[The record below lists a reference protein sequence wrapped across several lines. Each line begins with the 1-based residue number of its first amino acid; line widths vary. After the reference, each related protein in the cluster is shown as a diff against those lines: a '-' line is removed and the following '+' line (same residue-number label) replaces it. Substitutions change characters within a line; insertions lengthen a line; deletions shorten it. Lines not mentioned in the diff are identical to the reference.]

1 MRRDSA
7 EIWQMSW
14 LGLSQAFMH
23 AGRESSHRYSKIAP
37 SVPSVRLCDKG
48 YWWINFSIDYYLS
61 HILWYRST
69 TDFLIVFCGFC
80 GIFLI
85 ILYKFFHWF
94 FSFFLEVLF
103 FLTPW
108 CINANASWWWP
119 LVVFRIVTTL
129 ASLSV
134 TYINEGQPWFDIDIN
149 FWSSLSNFVPYKYG
163 GPTLL
168 LLKVSLSFS
177 ATYVITL
184 YLS

>member
-14 LGLSQAFMH
+14 LDLSQAFMH

-94 FSFFLEVLF
+94 FSFFLKFYF
-103 FLTPW
+103 FSPRG
-108 CINANASWWWP
+108 ASMPTRVGDGHWW
-119 LVVFRIVTTL
+119 FFE
-129 ASLSV
+129 LSR
-134 TYINEGQPWFDIDIN
+134 
-149 FWSSLSNFVPYKYG
+149 
-163 GPTLL
+163 LL
-168 LLKVSLSFS
+168 LLSH
-177 ATYVITL
+177 ATILCPPFNTKHYVLENTCL
-184 YLS
+184 LQAT

>member
-94 FSFFLEVLF
+94 FLFSWSFIFSHPVVHQCQRELVMAIGGFSNCYDSCFSLNVFEVSFQRHLP
-103 FLTPW
+103 L
-108 CINANASWWWP
+108 NAQ
-119 LVVFRIVTTL
+119 FIQR
-129 ASLSV
+129 SL
-134 TYINEGQPWFDIDIN
+134 
-149 FWSSLSNFVPYKYG
+149 
-163 GPTLL
+163 
-168 LLKVSLSFS
+168 
-177 ATYVITL
+177 
-184 YLS
+184 